1 MARFYADISKRYD
14 KLFEKDTYNLNRAVT
29 VNVDGGKVNWSS
41 ETKLDANN
49 KIASKLKV
57 KNDLGR
63 DNFELETSVTKNPK
77 FTFTTTRL
85 PIFKTKVS
93 VLEPTLETEIS
104 KQSDKIAWNLKG
116 SYDWK
121 VSGWEAESSVCYL
134 GFDKFALGAK
144 VSVDQ
149 PGKDKNIG
157 VKDYNVKIEWQRS
170 PDQTVVL
177 QTEKKLSTVKLG
189 GFATLRE
196 NYVGF
201 AQVDLDRNNMKKLGW
216 EAGIEKKI
224 NDASSVT
231 GIFRQGSVGSVLYK
245 GKIEKFEGHLAYN
258 CDMKKQPGERHSLE
272 YKLVFN
278 F

>member
-1 MARFYADISKRYD
+1 M
-14 KLFEKDTYNLNRAVT
+14 
-29 VNVDGGKVNWSS
+29 
-41 ETKLDANN
+41 
-49 KIASKLKV
+49 
-57 KNDLGR
+57 
-63 DNFELETSVTKNPK
+63 
-77 FTFTTTRL
+77 
-85 PIFKTKVS
+85 
-93 VLEPTLETEIS
+93 
-104 KQSDKIAWNLKG
+104 KG

-149 PGKDKNIG
+149 PAKDKNIG
-157 VKDYNVKIEWQRS
+157 VKDYNVKFEWQRNAE
-170 PDQTVVL
+170 QTVVL

-224 NDASSVT
+224 NDTSSVT
-231 GIFRQGSVGSVLYK
+231 GIFRQGNYASVLYK
-245 GKIEKFEGHLAYN
+245 GKNRK
-258 CDMKKQPGERHSLE
+258 
-272 YKLVFN
+272 V
-278 F
+278 